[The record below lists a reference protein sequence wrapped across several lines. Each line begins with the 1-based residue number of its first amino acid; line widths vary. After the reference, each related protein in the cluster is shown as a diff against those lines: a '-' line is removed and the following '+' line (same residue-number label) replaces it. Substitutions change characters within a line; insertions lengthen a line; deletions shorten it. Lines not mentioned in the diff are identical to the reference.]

1 MTLLQTSKMIGLC
14 LNKGACD
21 AVAEQTKVLTMLLP
35 RLHMPK
41 TQVCSQNHIAMQERE
56 SVVLPASI

>member
-1 MTLLQTSKMIGLC
+1 MIGLC
-14 LNKGACD
+14 LNKVACD
-21 AVAEQTKVLTMLLP
+21 AVEEQAKVLTMLLP